1 MKPTLYILT
10 ICLFTSGL
18 HAQQSPANI
27 RLKDVTLM
35 HEMRATPS
43 PLDKAVVADRIVSFQ
58 WPLQEGLYVVESG
71 LDGLDT
77 KHKIDKSKVR
87 YSLRYSQDPTFK
99 TGVMQV
105 ETRWPFF
112 NPEKDLTPGVWY
124 WQYGNVM
131 NDKTEWATV
140 QQFTVEANPDKFCP
154 PSLKEVLAKVPHGHP
169 RVWLDKNEWDGFI
182 RHSASK
188 PERKIYISAANKAMK
203 TPMKS
208 INDVNTKLAANL
220 TSEMERNAMLTR
232 ESRRIVDRE
241 ESNLEAIIRAYM
253 LTKERRYADEA
264 IKRIKEVTTWGES
277 GNVKGDFNDAT
288 FVSLS
293 SLAYDALYDLLDE
306 ATKKRFVGLH
316 QEIRNKDV

>member
-1 MKPTLYILT
+1 MKLTLYTLT
-10 ICLFTSGL
+10 ICLLASGL
-18 HAQQSPANI
+18 YAQQSPVNI

-43 PLDKAVVADRIVSFQ
+43 PSDKAVVADRIVSFQ

-77 KHKIDKSKVR
+77 KHKVDKSKVR

-99 TGVMQV
+99 TGVVQV
-105 ETRWPFF
+105 ETRWPFY

-124 WQYGNVM
+124 WQYGNVK
-131 NDKTEWATV
+131 DGKTKWATV
-140 QQFTVEANPDKFCP
+140 QQFTVETNPDKFCP
-154 PSLKEVLAKVPHGHP
+154 PSLKEVLAKVPHEHP
-169 RVWLDKNEWDGFI
+169 RVWLDKKEWEHFI
-182 RHSASK
+182 RRSIST

-208 INDVNTKLAANL
+208 INDVNTKLLANL
-220 TSEMERNAMLTR
+220 NSEMERNAMLTR

-241 ESNLEAIIRAYM
+241 ESNLDVIIRAYM

-264 IKRIKEVTTWGES
+264 IKRIKEIITWGE
-277 GNVKGDFNDAT
+277 V
-288 FVSLS
+288 
-293 SLAYDALYDLLDE
+293 
-306 ATKKRFVGLH
+306 
-316 QEIRNKDV
+316 IM

>member
-112 NPEKDLTPGVWY
+112 NPEKDLTPGV
-124 WQYGNVM
+124 
-131 NDKTEWATV
+131 
-140 QQFTVEANPDKFCP
+140 
-154 PSLKEVLAKVPHGHP
+154 
-169 RVWLDKNEWDGFI
+169 
-182 RHSASK
+182 
-188 PERKIYISAANKAMK
+188 
-203 TPMKS
+203 
-208 INDVNTKLAANL
+208 
-220 TSEMERNAMLTR
+220 
-232 ESRRIVDRE
+232 
-241 ESNLEAIIRAYM
+241 
-253 LTKERRYADEA
+253 
-264 IKRIKEVTTWGES
+264 
-277 GNVKGDFNDAT
+277 
-288 FVSLS
+288 
-293 SLAYDALYDLLDE
+293 
-306 ATKKRFVGLH
+306 
-316 QEIRNKDV
+316 

>member
-1 MKPTLYILT
+1 
-10 ICLFTSGL
+10 
-18 HAQQSPANI
+18 
-27 RLKDVTLM
+27 
-35 HEMRATPS
+35 
-43 PLDKAVVADRIVSFQ
+43 
-58 WPLQEGLYVVESG
+58 
-71 LDGLDT
+71 
-77 KHKIDKSKVR
+77 
-87 YSLRYSQDPTFK
+87 
-99 TGVMQV
+99 
-105 ETRWPFF
+105 
-112 NPEKDLTPGVWY
+112 
-124 WQYGNVM
+124 
-131 NDKTEWATV
+131 
-140 QQFTVEANPDKFCP
+140 
-154 PSLKEVLAKVPHGHP
+154 
-169 RVWLDKNEWDGFI
+169 
-182 RHSASK
+182 
-188 PERKIYISAANKAMK
+188 MK

-306 ATKKRFVGLH
+306 ATKKICWLAS
-316 QEIRNKDV
+316 RNTEQRCMTITIIIWKTTLQRIMSGR